1 MAVCC
6 LALLLAI
13 GTTMMASA
21 TEVAEYELKGALIY
35 NLSLFTE
42 WPADAFADANSTFNV
57 CLLGGNPFDSALDSL
72 NGKKIKNRP
81 VSIKYIREAGHA
93 KSCQV
98 LFIGQSETEDI
109 GRIIG
114 QMGEWP
120 VLTVMDRPGM
130 AQRGIIINMVLENR
144 RVGFEINTT
153 AAAKARLV
161 ISSKV
166 LKLARVVY

>member
-1 MAVCC
+1 
-6 LALLLAI
+6 
-13 GTTMMASA
+13 
-21 TEVAEYELKGALIY
+21 
-35 NLSLFTE
+35 
-42 WPADAFADANSTFNV
+42 
-57 CLLGGNPFDSALDSL
+57 
-72 NGKKIKNRP
+72 
-81 VSIKYIREAGHA
+81 
-93 KSCQV
+93 V